1 MDVPELHHQPSG
13 SSWLALFQLVMAVLA
28 IQAGLMAAGWLV
40 EGVRAGLQLP
50 PGSPSLLD
58 PLLALISIA
67 GAGTAYLLYVRL
79 VERRTA
85 GELGLTGA
93 GRELV
98 VGVLIGGGLMAFC
111 VGVLWALDAYR
122 VTGINSPLVLVSA
135 LGAALF
141 RGFVEE
147 LLLRGAGLRLGARL
161 LGTWPAL
168 LVSAALFGLLHA
180 RNPGASVASTI
191 GVAAGG
197 LLLGAAFLA
206 TGRLWLAAGLHGAW
220 NFAQGGVFGLEVS
233 GVPSIGLLRG
243 TLAGSELL
251 TGGAFGVEASPLA
264 TLVCLLATAGFLR
277 WTWRQ
282 WKRQVPPA

>member
-1 MDVPELHHQPSG
+1 MEMPSLHRPHSG
-13 SSWLALFQLVMAVLA
+13 YRWLALFQLVLAVLA
-28 IQAGLMAAGWLV
+28 IQAGLIAAGWLV
-40 EGVRAGLQLP
+40 EGLRAWLKLP
-50 PGSPSLLD
+50 PGSTSLLD

-67 GAGTAYLLYVRL
+67 GAGAAYLLYVRL

-85 GELGLTGA
+85 TELGLAGA
-93 GRELV
+93 GRELAA
-98 VGVLIGGGLMAFC
+98 GVLIGGGLMALC
-111 VGVLWALDAYR
+111 VGVLWALGAYR
-122 VTGINSPLVLVSA
+122 VVGINPPLVLVSA

-220 NFAQGGVFGLEVS
+220 NFAQGGVFGLDVS

-243 TLAGSELL
+243 TLAGPELL
-251 TGGAFGVEASPLA
+251 TGGAFGIEASPLA
-264 TLVCLLATAGFLR
+264 TLVCLTATAGLLVWSWHQR
-277 WTWRQ
+277 SPR
-282 WKRQVPPA
+282 R